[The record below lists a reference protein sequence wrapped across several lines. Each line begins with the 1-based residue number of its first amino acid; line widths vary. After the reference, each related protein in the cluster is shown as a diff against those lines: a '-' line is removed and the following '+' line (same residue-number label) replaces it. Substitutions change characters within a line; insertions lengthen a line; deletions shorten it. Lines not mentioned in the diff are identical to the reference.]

1 MRRTDLIINFFQNAD
16 KMYRVLKCG
25 KEKPNVI
32 SYYSRQHQEKM
43 SLKNKIKIYFYNFEK
58 NHIFG
63 FWKKDLIFS
72 SS

>member
-16 KMYRVLKCG
+16 KMYRVLKCV

-58 NHIFG
+58 NPH
-63 FWKKDLIFS
+63 FWFLKKRSNF
-72 SS
+72 

>member
-16 KMYRVLKCG
+16 KMCRVLKHG

-43 SLKNKIKIYFYNFEK
+43 SLKNKT
-58 NHIFG
+58 
-63 FWKKDLIFS
+63 
-72 SS
+72 